1 MAEAPEVVT
10 IQDEEDEQEM
20 RGPHNPVTADEYTQC
35 LDDIMLQFKE
45 LVLEDQKDAL
55 LVTINTL
62 KWNMMAIF
70 EQMRP
75 ADVDIVLQTIK
86 DMRCLSFQQM
96 MESDTVLETDPD
108 DDVPTGHEV
117 VGKLSQTKKLLQPAI
132 DNII

>member
-1 MAEAPEVVT
+1 
-10 IQDEEDEQEM
+10 
-20 RGPHNPVTADEYTQC
+20 
-35 LDDIMLQFKE
+35 
-45 LVLEDQKDAL
+45 
-55 LVTINTL
+55 
-62 KWNMMAIF
+62 MMAIF